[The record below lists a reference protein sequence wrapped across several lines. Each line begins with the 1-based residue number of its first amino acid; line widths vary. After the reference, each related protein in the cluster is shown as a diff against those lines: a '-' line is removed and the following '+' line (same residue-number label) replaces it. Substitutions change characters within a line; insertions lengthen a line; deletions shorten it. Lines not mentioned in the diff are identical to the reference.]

1 MITIHCERKQQMSPV
16 LLFKKGSS
24 SLTMAIADPVAD
36 LVLLGVA
43 AFLAPV
49 TSLLPLPSRLRL
61 SRHFCSRFNLF
72 CKSSQNK
79 FNAGEAA
86 ELWGCFTWSRGL
98 YCQVLCLA
106 GGEIQ
111 FGLGGAS
118 NSLLYRPAGRLLL
131 QLQTWRGGGAA
142 WKQTRGLQHCHGGLM

>member
-1 MITIHCERKQQMSPV
+1 
-16 LLFKKGSS
+16 
-24 SLTMAIADPVAD
+24 MAIADPVAD

-72 CKSSQNK
+72 CKSSQHK

-118 NSLLYRPAGRLLL
+118 NSPRCTGRRAGFYYSCRRDVEVEPPGNRLEGYNTAMVDLCNLKGKWVPWQYLL
-131 QLQTWRGGGAA
+131 QVTPD
-142 WKQTRGLQHCHGGLM
+142 KSLM